1 MKYLV
6 FSLKCSSD
14 LQHILISIQSPRYQ
28 LESFY
33 DYTGITAGPVFC
45 LLFRVCSGYAQP
57 ITGQATE
64 VTCPVIAR
72 AQLIST
78 LCHIYASV
86 NRVSIGS
93 DNSLSPILCQ
103 SIICTNAGLLSIE
116 PLEINFSEI
125 LMKIQTFSFSKIH
138 LKISSPEWRPFCPG
152 GDELTHWG

>member
-1 MKYLV
+1 MPLPDAKLGRDFLWTMDLPVRFLYLYLRQCNVPALCCVQNKLMSILSQGHWLHNQGVLSLYFYNVNNCVQWEFKSLQQSKVKYLV

-45 LLFRVCSGYAQP
+45 LLFRVCSDYAQP

-72 AQLIST
+72 AQLIS
-78 LCHIYASV
+78 
-86 NRVSIGS
+86 
-93 DNSLSPILCQ
+93 P
-103 SIICTNAGLLSIE
+103 
-116 PLEINFSEI
+116 
-125 LMKIQTFSFSKIH
+125 
-138 LKISSPEWRPFCPG
+138 
-152 GDELTHWG
+152 